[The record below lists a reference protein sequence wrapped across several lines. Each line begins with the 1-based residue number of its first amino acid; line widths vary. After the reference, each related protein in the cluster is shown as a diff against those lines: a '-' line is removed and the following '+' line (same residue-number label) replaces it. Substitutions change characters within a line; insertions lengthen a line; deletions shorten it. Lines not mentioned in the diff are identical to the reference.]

1 MLSKLPNY
9 QLTQL
14 PNFALLCALRLF
26 SVFWS
31 LMLLLLCFP
40 IRKIFVRVPP
50 RLRASVVDL
59 SFPLRSTLICVICG
73 LLSLPALAH
82 VNSPDVYYDGYAG
95 PYHLLV
101 TVRPPAQIPGV
112 AEIQIR
118 SESPD
123 VTQIEILPLRIIGPG
138 AKLAPQSDVAD
149 HSPTDPQVFT
159 GKLWIMARGSW
170 KVQINADGAKGK
182 GELAVP
188 IAAVSATSMR
198 MQKALGGLLAALGML
213 LVAGMVGIIG
223 AANRDATVPPGVQ
236 ATSAQRR
243 RGTIAMAS
251 AAIFIFVALVLSDLW
266 WQADASENA
275 RLSYKLPELQL
286 ALQPGNV
293 LHLDLT
299 NPNDMSWRQ
308 FRSEL
313 QDLDRLRLD
322 DLVPDHGHIMHL
334 FLVRMPDM
342 QSFWHLHPE
351 QLPGHDFSVQ
361 LPSLP
366 AGHYKVFAD
375 IVHHT
380 GFPETEVGDLDLS
393 ALNGLPVSGDDS
405 GSGDLKASDQVSQ
418 LSDGY
423 RMVWEHDSAPL
434 KTNQATWFRFRVED
448 KNGNPASDLQP
459 YMGMAGHAVFI
470 RNDAQIFAH
479 VHPAGSVSMAA
490 VELAQGEGQSGS
502 ATMTPMQGMS
512 AGSAAVT
519 CPLSPATCS
528 EVTFPYGFPQPGD
541 YHIFVQ
547 IKRAGK
553 IETGSFLA
561 RVR

>member
-1 MLSKLPNY
+1 
-9 QLTQL
+9 
-14 PNFALLCALRLF
+14 
-26 SVFWS
+26 
-31 LMLLLLCFP
+31 
-40 IRKIFVRVPP
+40 
-50 RLRASVVDL
+50 
-59 SFPLRSTLICVICG
+59 
-73 LLSLPALAH
+73 
-82 VNSPDVYYDGYAG
+82 
-95 PYHLLV
+95 
-101 TVRPPAQIPGV
+101 
-112 AEIQIR
+112 
-118 SESPD
+118 
-123 VTQIEILPLRIIGPG
+123 
-138 AKLAPQSDVAD
+138 
-149 HSPTDPQVFT
+149 
-159 GKLWIMARGSW
+159 
-170 KVQINADGAKGK
+170 
-182 GELAVP
+182 
-188 IAAVSATSMR
+188 
-198 MQKALGGLLAALGML
+198 
-213 LVAGMVGIIG
+213 
-223 AANRDATVPPGVQ
+223 VQ

-334 FLVRMPDM
+334 FLVSMPGM

-351 QLPGHDFSVQ
+351 QLAGHEFSVQ
-361 LPSLP
+361 LPSLA

-380 GFPETEVGDLDLS
+380 GFPETEVGDLDVSVAQSGVGCVSGHDFSRAENDTTKNQHLS
-393 ALNGLPVSGDDS
+393 AVGQRAAPAVGAERFNNQKSEISNQKLSSGCLSGDDS

-418 LSDGY
+418 LSNGY

-448 KNGNPASDLQP
+448 KNGNPASDLEP

-470 RNDAQIFAH
+470 RKDAQIFAH

-490 VELAQGEGQSGS
+490 VELAQGDGQSGS

-512 AGSAAVT
+512 AGSSAVS
-519 CPLSPATCS
+519 CPLSPVPCS